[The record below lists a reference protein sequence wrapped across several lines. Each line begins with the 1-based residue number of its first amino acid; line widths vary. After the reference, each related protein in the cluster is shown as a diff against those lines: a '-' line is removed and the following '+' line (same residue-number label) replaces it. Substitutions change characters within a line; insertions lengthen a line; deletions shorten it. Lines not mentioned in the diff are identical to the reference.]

1 MDTWLIFHDFI
12 TSDGGTK
19 NIIPRAL
26 LDLTL
31 MLIDRIFRKIRIS
44 HTLES
49 ATTGAFGFQKGEE

>member
-12 TSDGGTK
+12 ASDGGTE
-19 NIIPRAL
+19 NIIPHAL

-31 MLIDRIFRKIRIS
+31 VLVERIFRKIRIS

-49 ATTGAFGFQKGEE
+49 ATTGALGFQKGEE

>member
-31 MLIDRIFRKIRIS
+31 MLIDRISRKIRIS
-44 HTLES
+44 HTV
-49 ATTGAFGFQKGEE
+49 ARVTIGALGL